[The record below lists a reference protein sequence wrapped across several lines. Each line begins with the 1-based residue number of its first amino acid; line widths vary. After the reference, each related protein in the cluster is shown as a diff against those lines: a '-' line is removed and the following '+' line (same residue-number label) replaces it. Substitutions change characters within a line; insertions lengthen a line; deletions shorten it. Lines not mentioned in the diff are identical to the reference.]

1 MDRGCE
7 NGPPN
12 GINPRPVNPFI
23 GAANPATGHERG
35 CLLDPRIRGLIYPTR
50 ERERKRE
57 TGSISKWLPG
67 LDGLTITITDLI
79 KDPCVCWR
87 RKFGAGR
94 AIRAFKTIRSSDNFD

>member
-1 MDRGCE
+1 MDGGCE

-50 ERERKRE
+50 ERERERE
-57 TGSISKWLPG
+57 RDWKYIEMVTWPRWSNDHDNGSNKGS
-67 LDGLTITITDLI
+67 T
-79 KDPCVCWR
+79 CVLAEKIWGWSR
-87 RKFGAGR
+87 YK
-94 AIRAFKTIRSSDNFD
+94 SV